1 MKCLKNVSTGNIIRV
16 EDKQAYQMSGSMWK
30 YVSKEEWRKQ
40 NRKTVEDVTEETPV
54 GVTLKEKKKKTSKKV
69 Q

>member
-16 EDKQAYQMSGSMWK
+16 DDKQAYQMSGNTWK
-30 YVSKEEWRKQ
+30 YVSKEEWKRQ
-40 NRKTVEDVTEETPV
+40 NSKTVEQITEETPV
-54 GVTLKEKKKKTSKKV
+54 GLTLKEKKKKISKKV